1 MKVLI
6 ELEFLDAPKDE
17 LSEELLKDSVYTYL
31 TDLMED
37 DRIVYTVDGAENE

>member
-6 ELEFLDAPKDE
+6 ELEFLDVPEDE
-17 LSEELLKDSVYTYL
+17 LSGELLRDSVYTFL

-37 DRIVYTVDGAENE
+37 DRLAYTVEGAENG